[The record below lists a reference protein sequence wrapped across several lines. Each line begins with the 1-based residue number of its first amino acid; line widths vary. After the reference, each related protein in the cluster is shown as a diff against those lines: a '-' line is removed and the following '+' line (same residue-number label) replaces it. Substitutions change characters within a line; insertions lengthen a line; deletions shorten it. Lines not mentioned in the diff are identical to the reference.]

1 MLAIATGAALLLAA
15 LILLYGFAH
24 ARPAA
29 VKTALLWGLGTLG
42 AVGVTAMLLSG
53 RGANALWALVM
64 FGPALLQAFRGW
76 RARRSF
82 GRPAEGGEA
91 SGIETETLEMRL
103 DLGSGAMSGQVR
115 RGTFAGRDLASMN
128 RAELMALLAD
138 CQAMDAES
146 APLIE
151 AWLDRTDPAWRDAAP
166 PPASPPSGGRMT
178 RAEALAVLG
187 LEEGADEA
195 AIRSAHRR
203 LMQAAHPDRGGSDW
217 LASRVNE
224 ARDLL
229 LG

>member
-29 VKTALLWGLGTLG
+29 VKTALVWGLGTLG
-42 AVGVTAMLLSG
+42 AVAVTAMLLTG
-53 RGANALWALVM
+53 RGANAFWALLM
-64 FGPALLQAFRGW
+64 FGPALLQAWRGW
-76 RARRSF
+76 RARQSF
-82 GRPAEGGEA
+82 GRPAETGEA

-103 DLGSGAMSGQVR
+103 DLGSGAMSGRVR
-115 RGTFAGRDLASMN
+115 RGHFNGRDLASMD

-138 CQAMDAES
+138 CQALDAES
-146 APLIE
+146 VPLIE
-151 AWLDRTDPAWRDAAP
+151 AWLDRTDPEWRDEAP
-166 PPASPPSGGRMT
+166 PPPPSGGRMT

-203 LMQAAHPDRGGSDW
+203 LMQSAHPDRGGSDW

>member
-29 VKTALLWGLGTLG
+29 VKTALIWGLGTLG
-42 AVGVTAMLLSG
+42 AAGITAMLLSG

-76 RARRSF
+76 RARRTF
-82 GRPAEGGEA
+82 GRPAETGEA
-91 SGIETETLEMRL
+91 SGIETGTLEMRL
-103 DLGSGAMSGQVR
+103 DLSSGAMSGRVR
-115 RGTFAGRDLASMN
+115 RGHFTGRDLASMD
-128 RAELMALLAD
+128 RAELMELLAD
-138 CQAMDAES
+138 CQALDAES
-146 APLIE
+146 VPLIE
-151 AWLDRTDPAWRDAAP
+151 AWLDRTDPEWREAAP
-166 PPASPPSGGRMT
+166 PPPPPGGRMT

-187 LEEGADEA
+187 LSEGADEA
-195 AIRSAHRR
+195 AIRAAHRR
-203 LMQAAHPDRGGSDW
+203 LMQSAHPDRGGSDW

>member
-29 VKTALLWGLGTLG
+29 VKTALVWGLGTLG
-42 AVGVTAMLLSG
+42 AVAVTAMLLTG
-53 RGANALWALVM
+53 RGANAFWALLM
-64 FGPALLQAFRGW
+64 FGPALLQAWRGW
-76 RARRSF
+76 RARQSF
-82 GRPAEGGEA
+82 GRPAETGEA

-103 DLGSGAMSGQVR
+103 DLGSGAMSGRVR
-115 RGTFAGRDLASMN
+115 RGHFNGRDLASMD

-138 CQAMDAES
+138 CQALDAES
-146 APLIE
+146 VPLIE
-151 AWLDRTDPAWRDAAP
+151 AWLDRTDPEWREAAP
-166 PPASPPSGGRMT
+166 PPPPSGGRMT

-187 LEEGADEA
+187 LDDGADEA

-203 LMQAAHPDRGGSDW
+203 LMQSAHPDRGGSDW

>member
-1 MLAIATGAALLLAA
+1 MLAIAIGAALLLGA
-15 LILLYGFAH
+15 LILLYAFAN

-29 VKTALLWGLGTLG
+29 VKTSLIWGLGTLG
-42 AVGVTAMLLSG
+42 AAGLTAMLLSG
-53 RGANALWALVM
+53 RGANALWALIM
-64 FGPALLQAFRGW
+64 FGPALLQAWRGW

-91 SGIETETLEMRL
+91 SGIETATLEMRL

-115 RGTFAGRDLASMN
+115 RGAFTGRDLASMD
-128 RAELMALLAD
+128 RAELMALLSD
-138 CQAMDAES
+138 CQALDAES

-151 AWLDRTDPAWRDAAP
+151 AWLDRTDPEWREAAP
-166 PPASPPSGGRMT
+166 PPKPTGGHMT
-178 RAEALAVLG
+178 REEALAVLG
-187 LEEGADEA
+187 LGEGADEA
-195 AIRSAHRR
+195 AIRAAHRR
-203 LMQAAHPDRGGSDW
+203 LMQTAHPDRGGSDW